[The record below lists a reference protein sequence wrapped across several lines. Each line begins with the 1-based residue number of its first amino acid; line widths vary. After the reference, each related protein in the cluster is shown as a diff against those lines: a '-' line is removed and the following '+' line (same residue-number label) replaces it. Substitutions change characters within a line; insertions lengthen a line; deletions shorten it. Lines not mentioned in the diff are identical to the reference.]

1 MKRNTFTTAILVGM
15 AVGTWFWVRGESPAD
30 SRTVAAAADAPQQAD
45 VRALQQ
51 ERVATLHQARDLAE
65 RQLDSGAGSF
75 EQVERLDQL
84 SINAELALA
93 TTPAQRTEALK
104 KAVDVAKTLEAM
116 SRKRSD
122 AGLATTLETLEA
134 KAHRLSME
142 IKLGEES
149 ANEGKH

>member
-1 MKRNTFTTAILVGM
+1 MKRHTFINSVLVMM
-15 AVGTWFWVRGESPAD
+15 AVAMCLFVLGRSPAA
-30 SRTVAAAADAPQQAD
+30 SRTAAAETPGQAG
-45 VRALQQ
+45 VRTLQQ
-51 ERVATLHQARDLAE
+51 ERLATLRQARDLAE

-75 EQVERLDQL
+75 DQVERLDQ
-84 SINAELALA
+84 SMIDAELALA

-104 KAVDVAKTLEAM
+104 KAVDAAKKLEAM
-116 SRKRSD
+116 SKKRSD

>member
-30 SRTVAAAADAPQQAD
+30 WRSAAAAQTPGHAD
-45 VRALQQ
+45 VRKLQQ
-51 ERVATLHQARDLAE
+51 ERVATLHQAREMAE

-75 EQVERLDQL
+75 EAVERLDQ
-84 SINAELALA
+84 SMIDAELALA

-104 KAVDVAKTLEAM
+104 KAVDAAKTLEAM
-116 SRKRSD
+116 SKKRSD

-134 KAHRLSME
+134 KAHRLNLE
-142 IKLGEES
+142 IKLGEEG
-149 ANEGKH
+149 GKSE